1 MKLATLELAGFKSF
15 ADTTE
20 FKFDDGITG
29 IVGPNG
35 SGKSNVVDAVKWVL
49 GEMSAKSLRGDAMLD
64 VIFCGSGS
72 RKPTGMAEVS
82 LTFTNEDDRLPVQAP
97 QVKITRR
104 LYRDG
109 TSEYLVNNEMSRLKD
124 IREMFLDTGVGV
136 EAYSI
141 IEQGQI
147 YALLDA
153 SGVDRREV
161 FEEAAG
167 ISRFKV
173 RKKETLRKLER
184 TDQNLAQVQLVLD
197 EVQRQL
203 RSVKVQAG
211 RARNYQ
217 EYFARLN
224 ELRKAHSL
232 REYDQLHRRL
242 TDFRRQR
249 EELVDNLAGLARQC
263 EQIRCQ
269 RQDLQLDMD
278 ALTEAARKAEREL
291 MVLENQRQSAVQQG
305 QFAQQQITQLSE
317 QLDLYQRRLAELEE
331 RKAEQGGQVENHRVV
346 LAEIDTQVKAHEQAV
361 LEAVA
366 QQAQAAGEA
375 ASLHRAIEEAK
386 SAALDMM
393 RAAARLNS
401 ECSAAQVRKENL
413 DKQVERLQAARS
425 QMDQQIALLEQQLAG
440 FQGQERDLAV
450 QAEELR
456 SLAEGLRSSLAANS
470 RKHAAILEELSK
482 QREIRGGL
490 KSRQSVLMDL
500 QARREGVAKPVQEVL
515 KARDAGGGFAG
526 VKGIAGE
533 YISTSLEHAAI
544 VEAALGEMQNALVL
558 DTSEA
563 LLAAQLQFQSLPGRV
578 TALALDNIPPY
589 KEDFSPS
596 ALGAGVI
603 RVSDLVTYD
612 QAMATLALHVL
623 GSTLLVESLDQA
635 LTLLRQGPRG
645 LRFVTRAAEV
655 VNPDGT
661 VQLGDMSRRAG
672 TISRRSELARLEQ
685 DLVAMEV
692 RIGQLSTEAAQCDQ
706 QTRELN
712 ESQQQLRDQLF
723 TVESQ
728 LAQVRARSQQ
738 AGQQV
743 QKLRGDLPMMAG
755 ELDGVVQE
763 IKECAQRQET
773 YRTQAAEKEVAAQ
786 QAEKTVRDMQQQL
799 ILRQHEVAEVGEN
812 VTKLRVAMGQ
822 SQEQRTARARELT
835 VAESA
840 LRHAEAELSQLNREI
855 GQVDARVAAAKKSAE
870 DCTREIENLESRRG
884 AAARLVDEQNGH
896 LAGLRD
902 QFQQATV
909 GLDQMESQHA
919 QVQKLEHTL
928 SLSENEVSVRLET
941 LVERTADELQLNL
954 VEAHATYQA
963 VEMDWDAV
971 AAEIND
977 LKGRMARL
985 GNVNID
991 AIDEQD
997 KLEERQKFLSGQIAD
1012 IQDAK
1017 RQLEELI
1024 ARINE
1029 DSRQKFIDT
1038 FEKVRVEFQEM
1049 FRRLFGGGRADI
1061 VLENPEDVL
1070 ESGIDILAKPPGKEQ
1085 QSISLLSGGEK
1096 TLAAVAVIMAIFKS
1110 KPSPFC
1116 ILDEVDAAL
1125 DEANTGRF
1133 AAIVSEFMTTSQFIV
1148 ITHNKAM
1155 MNIASLL
1162 YGVTMQEQGVS
1173 KRVAVRFDGKG
1184 LREAP
1189 EPSPTVALASEAA

>member
-82 LTFTNEDDRLPVQAP
+82 LTFTNEDSRLPVQAP

-147 YALLDA
+147 YALLEA
-153 SGVDRREV
+153 NSVDRREV

-197 EVQRQL
+197 EVERQL

-217 EYFARLN
+217 EYFTRLN

-249 EELVDNLAGLARQC
+249 DELVDQLAGLARQC
-263 EQIRCQ
+263 EQMRSQ
-269 RQDLQLDMD
+269 RQDLQIEMD
-278 ALTEAARKAEREL
+278 ALTEAARTAEREL

-305 QFAQQQITQLSE
+305 QFAQQQIAQLLE
-317 QLDLYQRRLAELEE
+317 QLDLYRRRLAELDG
-331 RKAEQGGQVENHRVV
+331 RKAELGGQVEKHHVA
-346 LAEIDTQVKAHEQAV
+346 LAEIDVQVKAHEQAV

-366 QQAQAAGEA
+366 KQAKAAGDA
-375 ASLHRAIEEAK
+375 ASLHRAIDEAK
-386 SAALDMM
+386 SQAMEMM
-393 RAAARLNS
+393 RAAARLNN
-401 ECSAAQVRKENL
+401 EISAAAARKENL
-413 DKQVERLQAARS
+413 DKQVERLRGARR
-425 QMDQQIALLEQQLAG
+425 QMDEQIAALEQQVAACESEGRELGSQAA
-440 FQGQERDLAV
+440 DLRG
-450 QAEELR
+450 QAESLR
-456 SLAEGLRSSLAANS
+456 ATIAANS
-470 RKHAAILEELSK
+470 RKHATVLEELSK

-500 QARREGVAKPVQEVL
+500 QARREGVAKPVQDVL
-515 KARDAGGGFAG
+515 KARDAGTGFAG
-526 VKGIAGE
+526 VKGIVGE
-533 YISTSLEHAAI
+533 YISTSLEHAGI
-544 VEAALGEMQNALVL
+544 VEAVLGEMQNALVVEN
-558 DTSEA
+558 TEA
-563 LLAAQLQFQSLPGRV
+563 MLGAQQQFRSLPGRI
-578 TALALDNIPPY
+578 TALALDNIPAY
-589 KEDFSPS
+589 KEDFSPTS
-596 ALGAGVI
+596 LGEGVV
-603 RVSDLVTYD
+603 RVSDLVSYD
-612 QAMATLALHVL
+612 PAMTTMVLHIL
-623 GSTLLVESLDQA
+623 GSTLVVENLEQA
-635 LTLLRQGPRG
+635 LTLLRQGPRAI
-645 LRFVTRAAEV
+645 RYVTRAAEV

-672 TISRRSELARLEQ
+672 AITRRSELARLEQ
-685 DLVAMEV
+685 DLAAVES
-692 RIGQLSTEAAQCDQ
+692 RIAELSAEAAHCDQ
-706 QTRELN
+706 QTRQLN
-712 ESQQQLRDQLF
+712 ESQQQIRDRLF
-723 TVESQ
+723 AVESQ
-728 LAQVRARSQQ
+728 LAQVQARSQQ
-738 AGQQV
+738 AGQQA
-743 QKLRGDLPMMAG
+743 QKLRGDVPMVAG
-755 ELDGVVQE
+755 ELDVLNRE
-763 IKECAQRQET
+763 IEECMQRQEA
-773 YRTQAAEKEVAAQ
+773 YRLQGAEKEAAGQ
-786 QAEKTVRDMQQQL
+786 QAEAAVREMQQQL
-799 ILRQHEVAEVGEN
+799 ILRQHEAAELGEN

-822 SQEQRTARARELT
+822 SQEQRTARSRELT
-835 VAESA
+835 AAESA
-840 LRHAEAELSQLNREI
+840 VRHTDAECAQVNREI
-855 GQVDARVAAAKKSAE
+855 EQMDSRVEAAKKIAGDCAQQVEHLEHRRVAAAGLVE
-870 DCTREIENLESRRG
+870 EQTSRL
-884 AAARLVDEQNGH
+884 AA
-896 LAGLRD
+896 LRD
-902 QFQQATV
+902 QFQKAALSLQE
-909 GLDQMESQHA
+909 MESEHA
-919 QVQKLEHTL
+919 KVQSEEHAL

-941 LVERTADELQLNL
+941 LVERTAEELQLNL
-954 VEAHATYQA
+954 VESHATYQI

-985 GNVNID
+985 GNVNMD
-991 AIDEQD
+991 AINEQD
-997 KLEERQKFLSGQIAD
+997 KLEERQKFLSCQIAD

-1024 ARINE
+1024 AKIND
-1029 DSRQKFIDT
+1029 DSRQKFVET
-1038 FEKVRVEFQEM
+1038 FERVRVEFQEM

-1061 VLENPEDVL
+1061 VLENPDDVL

-1189 EPSPTVALASEAA
+1189 PPAPVTATSEAA

>member
-82 LTFTNEDDRLPVQAP
+82 LTFTNEDGRLPVQAP

-153 SGVDRREV
+153 NSVDRREV

-232 REYDQLHRRL
+232 QEYDQLHRRL

-263 EQIRCQ
+263 DQMRSQ
-269 RQDLQLDMD
+269 RQDLQIEMD

-317 QLDLYQRRLAELEE
+317 QLDLYRRRLVELEQ
-331 RKAEQGGQVENHRVV
+331 RKTELGGQVEKHREA
-346 LAEIDTQVKAHEQAV
+346 LAEIDSQVKSHEQAV

-366 QQAQAAGEA
+366 RQAKAAGDA
-375 ASLHRAIEEAK
+375 AVLHRAIDEAK
-386 SAALDMM
+386 SAAMDMM

-401 ECSAAQVRKENL
+401 ECSAAGARKDNL
-413 DKQVERLQAARS
+413 DKQVERLQAARG
-425 QMDQQIALLEQQLAG
+425 QMDQQIAAMEQQLAG
-440 FQGQERDLAV
+440 FQAERQDLGS
-450 QAEELR
+450 QAEDLRGQGEALR
-456 SLAEGLRSSLAANS
+456 STIAANS
-470 RKHAAILEELSK
+470 RKHAAVLEELSK

-500 QARREGVAKPVQEVL
+500 QARREGVAKPVQDVL
-515 KARDAGGGFAG
+515 KSRDAGTGFAG

-533 YISTSLEHAAI
+533 YISTSLEHAGI
-544 VEAALGEMQNALVL
+544 VEAVLGDMQNALVL
-558 DTSEA
+558 ENTVA
-563 LLAAQLQFQSLPGRV
+563 LLSAQQQFQSLPGRV

-589 KEDFSPS
+589 VEDFSPS
-596 ALGAGVI
+596 TLGAGVI

-612 QAMATLALHVL
+612 PAMAPLALHVL
-623 GSTLLVESLDQA
+623 GGTLVVESLEQA

-645 LRFVTRAAEV
+645 LRYVTRLAEV

-685 DLVAMEV
+685 DMVAVES
-692 RIGQLSTEAAQCDQ
+692 RISELSAEAAQCDE
-706 QTRELN
+706 QTRQLN
-712 ESQQQLRDQLF
+712 ENQQQIRDRLF
-723 TVESQ
+723 TVESR
-728 LAQVRARSQQ
+728 LAQVQARSQQ
-738 AGQQV
+738 AEQQV
-743 QKLRGDLPMMAG
+743 QKLRGDLPMLAG
-755 ELDGVVQE
+755 ELEGLAHE
-763 IKECAQRQET
+763 ISECVQRQET
-773 YRTQAAEKEVAAQ
+773 YRAKAAEKETASQ
-786 QAEKTVRDMQQQL
+786 QAEIAVRDMQQQL
-799 ILRQHEVAEVGEN
+799 LLRQHESAELGEN

-840 LRHAEAELSQLNREI
+840 VRHSDAELSQVNREI
-855 GQVDARVAAAKKSAE
+855 AQVESRLAAAKKSAE
-870 DCTREIENLESRRG
+870 ECTRQVEELEHHRG
-884 AAARLVDEQNGH
+884 AAARLVEEQTGH
-896 LAGLRD
+896 LAGLRE
-902 QFQQATV
+902 QFQKAAV
-909 GLDQMESQHA
+909 ELGELESQHD
-919 QVQKLEHTL
+919 QTQQREHTL

-941 LVERTADELQLNL
+941 LVERTAEELQLNL

-1024 ARINE
+1024 TRINE

-1189 EPSPTVALASEAA
+1189 EPAPAVAVASEAA